1 MMNWSKIVALTKGLI
16 PMLVALLIWQFVW
29 NGTSVHF
36 PPPSSW
42 WKALAMLMASGAF
55 VPALVATLSIVV
67 ASLLVACAFGVGLGL
82 LIGTFGALREW
93 TNFLLEYLR
102 AIPPP
107 VIIPIA
113 VLALGYTTT
122 MKVLVIGF
130 AAFWPIM
137 LNTVAG
143 VLQIR
148 EITLDVARA
157 FKLSWFDTMAKIV
170 MPAVIPSILLGLRVA
185 LPQALVVT
193 LVVEMFTGETGIG
206 SLMIAAQRNFNAPG
220 VFGLLAVMGIFGYCL
235 TASFSL
241 AERIVLHRWPSSP

>member
-1 MMNWSKIVALTKGLI
+1 MTNWPKLVTLTKGLI
-16 PMLVALLIWQFVW
+16 PLLVVLLIWQFVW
-29 NGTSVHF
+29 SGSTVHF
-36 PPPSSW
+36 PKPSSW
-42 WKALAMLMASGAF
+42 WNAIAMLVASGAF
-55 VPALVATLSIVV
+55 LPALGATLSIVIV
-67 ASLLVACAFGVGLGL
+67 SLLVACASGVLLGL
-82 LIGTFGALREW
+82 LIGTFATLRAW
-93 TNFLLEYLR
+93 TNLLFEYLR

-137 LNTVAG
+137 LNTIAG

-148 EITLDVARA
+148 EITLDVARV
-157 FKLSWFDTMAKIV
+157 FKLSWFDTMVKIV

-193 LVVEMFTGETGIG
+193 LVVEMFTGEIGIG

-235 TASFSL
+235 TASFGL
-241 AERIVLHRWPSSP
+241 AERVVLQRWPSSP

>member
-1 MMNWSKIVALTKGLI
+1 MMNWPKIVALTKGLV
-16 PMLVALLIWQFVW
+16 PLVVVLLMWQFIW
-29 NGTSVHF
+29 TDSSVHF
-36 PPPSSW
+36 PEPSSW
-42 WKALAMLMASGAF
+42 WKAIAMLVASGAF
-55 VPALVATLSIVV
+55 LPALGATLSIVV
-67 ASLLVACAFGVGLGL
+67 VSLLVAGTSGVLLGL
-82 LIGTFGALREW
+82 LIGTFATLREW
-93 TNFLLEYLR
+93 TSLLLEYLR
-102 AIPPP
+102 AVPPP
-107 VIIPIA
+107 VVIPIA

-137 LNTVAG
+137 LNTIAG

-157 FKLSWFDTMAKIV
+157 FKLSRFDTMVKII
-170 MPAVIPSILLGLRVA
+170 MPAVIPSVLLGLRVA

-193 LVVEMFTGETGIG
+193 LVVEMFTGEAGIG

-220 VFGLLAVMGIFGYCL
+220 VFGLLAVMGILGYCL

-241 AERIVLHRWPSSP
+241 AERIVVQRWPSSP